1 MTRWRLWLDWQMENV
16 ALVWLGMIWALAT
29 LGVVIFAI
37 EGLMGFGPAIH
48 SLAFKRLALVVGGLG
63 GLSLIIMMVRDAWS
77 LRQRDKR

>member
-37 EGLMGFGPAIH
+37 EGLMGFGLAIH
-48 SLAFKRLALVVGGLG
+48 SLAFKRLALAVGGLG
-63 GLSLIIMMVRDAWS
+63 GLSLIIMMARDAWA
-77 LRQRDKR
+77 LRRSDKH